1 MEKIILENLEAE
13 LFKNIRELAD
23 NALLKKFSDGDK
35 ILLSSK
41 PSKELFLLTEG
52 EVELKTLA
60 GDFVRLSAPTILGEI
75 SFLSGLPVGA
85 DVISLGKVSAL
96 VLDRECLDGPLFDLS
111 TPDNLLVSKNIRSV
125 YEGLSKLAL
134 WRTAGKYHQKYVG
147 LVAHD
152 EKKDALSDFV
162 KSNSTFFS
170 ARNLISTENT
180 SKRIKTRTGLD
191 VVRRVKSGPLGGDQ
205 QIGSLIAQGLVEA
218 LFFFK
223 DPLWAAPHSADVD
236 ALVRLCD
243 VFSVPIAT
251 NLATAEAILYSLQKE

>member
-1 MEKIILENLEAE
+1 MNNLEAD
-13 LFKNIRELAD
+13 LFKKIKGLSD

-35 ILLSSK
+35 ILVSSTS
-41 PSKELFLLTEG
+41 SKELFLLVEG
-52 EVELKTLA
+52 RVELTTLS
-60 GDFVRLSAPTILGEI
+60 GDFVRLSAPNIFGEI

-85 DVISLGKVSAL
+85 DVISVGQASTL
-96 VLDRECLDGPLFDLS
+96 VLDKETLEGPFLDLS
-111 TPDNLLVSKNIRSV
+111 SPDKLLVSKNIRSV
-125 YEGLSKLAL
+125 YEALSKLAL
-134 WRTAGKYHQKYVG
+134 WRTAGKYHQKYVA

-152 EKKDALSDFV
+152 EKKDALSDLV
-162 KSNSTFFS
+162 RSNSDFFS

-180 SKRIKTRTGLD
+180 SKRIETRTGLH

-223 DPLWAAPHSADVD
+223 DPLWAAPHRADVD

-243 VFSVPIAT
+243 VFNVPIAT
-251 NLATAEAILYSLQKE
+251 NLATAEAILYSLQK